1 MSSPSPVVTRLARPR
16 ISLVP
21 VSVVALLGAASCGTE
36 ATTSND
42 ELQALL
48 DDEPLTQIA
57 VSALRP
63 PDGGVGPG
71 SGGSTGFDGGMAGSG
86 GSGPVLDGGAGV
98 GGSVAGRGGTTGTA
112 GRGGSGGPVMGR
124 LGEWTFDDCNTT
136 RTNLRD
142 STFMGNTAFRAVSVA
157 CAAGI
162 AGQAVAL
169 ADKNEDLVYVPDQP
183 NFTFASGV
191 TVAGWFNHT
200 ALDETRTLFRKR
212 DGNTSAFA
220 LVLKN
225 QKYEFVVN
233 LGATAASVISPKIA
247 KVNEW
252 THVAATYDGNTLR
265 LYINGILVVAKGVV
279 GAIMPVAPAP
289 GPFLM
294 GNDGS
299 KRLMAGRI
307 DQALLDMRALTDA
320 EIRVLTCLRR
330 PPTVT
335 GTPAVSAPTPTDVPA
350 SFDIAI
356 TNNDLPSCVASDF
369 FFQVNTFI
377 PNISIQPTFQFVNQ
391 VPAGGTAHLTM
402 TATASDDVD
411 SGTFP
416 IPFSVFSPFAG
427 GQPAQGRVDFVVV
440 ASGCRVSTAKELM
453 ITNIG
458 VVDDARTQG
467 DGVWSFKHLMEAMA
481 PSAGEAADMVEQML
495 TSFLSTQTVNGF
507 NIEPRLGMQSRIL
520 DNWPRTEDGKLD
532 LSQPLLRLQA
542 IVNRFDLRNLAAGDA
557 GEGRFV
563 FAFEAPFYN
572 YGTFPLQATLILEYK
587 LPASSPDDVL
597 GWANAWHGLGA
608 LTQGTAAYNA
618 ALEAITE
625 RFAGRNA
632 RPGPSFPN
640 GSAINAVRTNEIDL
654 GQNGIWELREFVLSP
669 STGMLVP
676 ATVKLTPDLG
686 FNFTNTLASF
696 INGNEMAIIAETHT
710 VPEQFE
716 GAPFL
721 AGAVFNDFFTTWR
734 APGINN
740 NEARHKFALNTC
752 NGCHSIETGV
762 NFLQIGPR
770 FPGDGSEASLS
781 GFLTGT
787 VVPDPVTGE
796 PRQFNDLARRRA
808 DLRMQVCPADPAPMP
823 MPGPIMGGTGGTGGR
838 ATPSPS
844 QLRLGTL
851 TRGISRTH

>member
-1 MSSPSPVVTRLARPR
+1 MSAPSPMVTRKARPR
-16 ISLVP
+16 ISLIP

-36 ATTSND
+36 PAPTND

-48 DDEPLTQIA
+48 QDDPLTQLA
-57 VSALRP
+57 VSALKPP
-63 PDGGVGPG
+63 PDGGVVSG
-71 SGGSTGFDGGMAGSG
+71 SGGSGTDGGVAGSG
-86 GSGPVLDGGAGV
+86 GSSGAAGSGGTIP
-98 GGSVAGRGGTTGTA
+98 GRGGSSGTA
-112 GRGGSGGPVMGR
+112 GRGGSGGPLPMGR
-124 LGEWTFDDCNTT
+124 LGEWSFDDCGNNN
-136 RTNLRD
+136 RTNLND
-142 STFMGNTAFRAVSVA
+142 NTFMRNTAFRAVSVA
-157 CAAGI
+157 CEPGI

-183 NFTFASGV
+183 NFTFANGV
-191 TVAGWFNHT
+191 TVAGWFNHA

-212 DGNTSAFA
+212 DGSTSAFA
-220 LVLKN
+220 LVLRN

-252 THVAATYDGNTLR
+252 THVAATYDGNTVR

-320 EIRVLTCLRR
+320 EIRALPCVRR
-330 PPTVT
+330 PATVAA
-335 GTPAVSAPTPTDVPA
+335 TPAVSAPTPTGVPA

-356 TNNDLPSCVASDF
+356 TNNDLPTCAASDF
-369 FFQVNTFI
+369 FFNLNTFI
-377 PNISIQPTFQFVNQ
+377 PNISIQPNNQMVSQ
-391 VPAGGTAHLTM
+391 VPAGTTGHVTM
-402 TATASDDVD
+402 TATANDEVD

-416 IPFSVFSPFAG
+416 IFFSVFSPSSG
-427 GQPAQGRVDFVVV
+427 GLPQGRVDFVVV
-440 ASGCRVSTAKELM
+440 ASGCRVNPAKELM
-453 ITNIG
+453 ITNVG

-481 PSAGEAADMVEQML
+481 PTPADAPDMVEQLL
-495 TSFLSTQTVNGF
+495 TSFLTTQTVNGF
-507 NIEPRLGMQSRIL
+507 NIEPRPGMQFRIL

-542 IVNRFDLRNLAAGDA
+542 IVNRFDLRNLDNGDA

-563 FAFEAPFYN
+563 FAFEQPFYN
-572 YGTFPLQATLILEYK
+572 YGSFPLQATLILEYK
-587 LPASSPDDVL
+587 LPASSPTEVL
-597 GWANAWHGLGA
+597 GWANAWHALGA
-608 LTQGTAAYNA
+608 MTQGTAEYNA

-632 RPGPSFPN
+632 RPGPAFPN
-640 GSAINAVRTNEIDL
+640 GSAINAVRTNELDFD
-654 GQNGIWELREFVLSP
+654 QTGIWQLREFGLSP

-676 ATVKLTPDLG
+676 ATIKLTPDLG
-686 FNFTNTLASF
+686 FNFSSTLASF
-696 INGNEMAIIAETHT
+696 INANEAAILSETHT
-710 VPEQFE
+710 VPEQFQ

-721 AGAVFNDFFTTWR
+721 AGAVFNDFGTTWR
-734 APGINN
+734 ADGLINN

-762 NFLQIGPR
+762 FFLQIAPR
-770 FPGDGSEASLS
+770 SPGSEAFLS

-787 VVPDPVTGE
+787 TVQDPVTFQLRE
-796 PRQFNDLARRRA
+796 FNDLARRRA
-808 DLRMQVCPADPAPMP
+808 DLKAQVCPTDPAPMP
-823 MPGPIMGGTGGTGGR
+823 GPGPMMGGTGGTGPR
-838 ATPSPS
+838 ATPS

>member
-1 MSSPSPVVTRLARPR
+1 MSAPSPMVTRKARPL
-16 ISLVP
+16 ISLFP

-36 ATTSND
+36 PTTSND

-48 DDEPLTQIA
+48 QDDPLTQIA
-57 VSALRP
+57 VGALRP
-63 PDGGVGPG
+63 PPDGGT
-71 SGGSTGFDGGMAGSG
+71 SAGSG
-86 GSGPVLDGGAGV
+86 GSGTDGGV
-98 GGSVAGRGGTTGTA
+98 GGSGGSSGAAGSGGTVPGRGGTSGTA
-112 GRGGSGGPVMGR
+112 GRGGSGGPLPMGR
-124 LGEWTFDDCNTT
+124 LGEWSFDDCNTG
-136 RTNLRD
+136 RTNLND
-142 STFMGNTAFRAVSVA
+142 STFMRNTAFRAVSVA
-157 CAAGI
+157 CAPGI

-183 NFTFASGV
+183 NFTFANGV
-191 TVAGWFNHT
+191 TVAGWFNHA

-212 DGNTSAFA
+212 DGSTSAFA

-252 THVAATYDGNTLR
+252 THVAATYDGNTVR
-265 LYINGILVVAKGVV
+265 LYINGTLVVAKGVV

-320 EIRVLTCLRR
+320 EIRALTCLRR
-330 PPTVT
+330 PPTVAA
-335 GTPAVSAPTPTDVPA
+335 TPAVSAPTPANVPA

-356 TNNDLPSCVASDF
+356 TNNDLPTCVASDF

-377 PNISIQPTFQFVNQ
+377 PNISIQPTFQVVSQ
-391 VPAGGTAHLTM
+391 VPAGTTSHLTM
-402 TATASDDVD
+402 TATANDDVD

-416 IPFSVFSPFAG
+416 IPFSVFSPFMG
-427 GQPAQGRVDFVVV
+427 GPTPPAPPAQGRVDFVVV

-453 ITNIG
+453 ITNVG

-481 PSAGEAADMVEQML
+481 PAPADAPDMVEQML
-495 TSFLSTQTVNGF
+495 TSFLTTQTVNGF
-507 NIEPRLGMQSRIL
+507 DIQPRTGMQFRIL

-542 IVNRFDLRNLAAGDA
+542 IVNRFDLRNLANGDA

-563 FAFEAPFYN
+563 FAFEQPFYN

-587 LPASSPDDVL
+587 LPASSPTEVL
-597 GWANAWHGLGA
+597 GWANAWHALGA
-608 LTQGTAAYNA
+608 MTQGTAEYNA

-632 RPGPSFPN
+632 RPGPGFPN
-640 GSAINAVRTNEIDL
+640 GSAINAVRTNEVDFDFT
-654 GQNGIWELREFVLSP
+654 GIWELREFGLSP

-676 ATVKLTPDLG
+676 ATIKLTPDLG
-686 FNFTNTLASF
+686 FNFTSTLASF
-696 INGNEMAIIAETHT
+696 INANEAAIIAETHT
-710 VPEQFE
+710 VPEQFQ

-721 AGAVFNDFFTTWR
+721 AGAVFNDFSTTWQ

-762 NFLQIGPR
+762 GFLQIAPR
-770 FPGDGSEASLS
+770 SPGSEAFLS
-781 GFLTGT
+781 GFLTGIQ
-787 VVPDPVTGE
+787 VQDPVTFQLRE
-796 PRQFNDLARRRA
+796 FNDLARRRA
-808 DLRMQVCPADPAPMP
+808 DLKMQVCPADPAPG
-823 MPGPIMGGTGGTGGR
+823 PGPGGMMGGTGGTGGR
-838 ATPSPS
+838 ATPS